1 MANIRET
8 LTLED
13 KFSATFTRFLQL
25 GDKASGA
32 AQRAANASQ
41 NYQSVLTRLDRQ
53 LITLNAQFAYATQ
66 EQNAMIAAGKQNS
79 SAFSAL
85 DARMEKLGSTIRDL
99 TRQYDAVEKEADQ
112 AAAATKRF
120 DTQNRNLDVS
130 SSGLTGTLRRVAGAF
145 LGMQSVKWLVNTS
158 DQITQT
164 TARLQLMTGS
174 AEAAAE
180 ANDQIFAA
188 AMRSRGAYADMAD
201 LVAKL
206 GTLAPDAFT
215 DTGEIVAFAEQLQ
228 KQMALSGTST
238 QSAQAAMLQLTQGL
252 SSGTLRGE
260 ELNSILEQTPM
271 IAQTIADYLGMS
283 TGEMR
288 ELASQGGLTAEVVK
302 NAVLGAAEETNAAFE
317 QMPMTWS
324 QVWTSMQNIALRALN
339 PILTGINWL
348 ANNIEIVG
356 PIVLGVAT
364 AFGILAGA
372 ILLYNAQQTISNGL
386 AAVGAARAAL
396 KTGATLAEAAATKT
410 ATGAQIG
417 LNAALLASPITWVVA
432 GVIALVAAFY
442 AVVAAINKVTGS
454 SLSATGIITGAI
466 MVALAF
472 VGNLFITTINTIMD
486 VVAVFYNVFAA
497 IANFLANVFV
507 DPLGAAARLF
517 FDFADI
523 VLSVLQT
530 LASAIDTIFGSH
542 LGDAVQGWRD
552 SLGGWVDDTFGK
564 GIEVVPKIDSQ
575 DYHLDRFEYG
585 KAWDAGYQ
593 WGENLNL
600 FGGLGDMFG
609 AEYDA
614 KAYDEL
620 LGDTGN
626 ISDDVSSINK
636 SVNMADEDLKS
647 LVDMAERRYVNNIN
661 LQANTPVVTIN
672 GANTG
677 NTEEDRRKLGDTIR
691 DIILEQA
698 AAGSYRSTARA
709 YSGG

>member
-1 MANIRET
+1 MAQIRET

-13 KFSATFTRFLQL
+13 RFSATFTRFLQL
-25 GDKASGA
+25 GEKAAGA
-32 AQRAANASQ
+32 SQRAANASQ
-41 NYQSVLTRLDRQ
+41 NYQTVLNRMDQQ
-53 LITLNAQFAYATQ
+53 LITLNAQFASATQ
-66 EQNAMIAAGKQNS
+66 EQNAMLAAGQRNS
-79 SAFSAL
+79 SAFAAL
-85 DARMEKLGSTIRDL
+85 DARMERLGGTIRDL
-99 TRQYDAVEKEADQ
+99 TRQYDLVEKEADQ
-112 AAAATKRF
+112 AAAAAKRF
-120 DTQNRNLDVS
+120 DSQNRQVNASAS
-130 SSGLTGTLRRVAGAF
+130 SLTGTLGRLAGTF
-145 LGMQSVKWLVNTS
+145 LGMQSVKWLANTS
-158 DQITQT
+158 DQLTQT
-164 TARLQLMTGS
+164 NARLKLMTGN

-201 LVAKL
+201 TVAKL
-206 GTLAPDAFT
+206 GTLAPNAFT
-215 DTGEIVAFAEQLQ
+215 DTREIVAFAEQLQ

-238 QSAQAAMLQLTQGL
+238 QGAQAAMLQLTQGL
-252 SSGTLRGE
+252 ASGVLRGE

-271 IAQTIADYLGMS
+271 IAQTIAEYMGVT

-288 ELASQGGLTAEVVK
+288 ELASEGAVTAEVVK
-302 NAVLGAAEETNAAFE
+302 NAMLGAAEETNAAFE

-324 QVWTSMQNIALRALN
+324 QVWTQFQNIALRALN

-348 ANNIEIVG
+348 ANNIEIIG
-356 PIVLGVAT
+356 PIVLGVGAAFAVFMVAANWTKICTAATNALAT
-364 AFGILAGA
+364 AQKMLGA
-372 ILLYNAQQTISNGL
+372 VMATSWGL
-386 AAVGAARAAL
+386 PLIIIIAV
-396 KTGATLAEAAATKT
+396 
-410 ATGAQIG
+410 
-417 LNAALLASPITWVVA
+417 
-432 GVIALVAAFY
+432 VAAFY
-442 AVVAAINKVTGS
+442 AVIAVINKVTGS

-530 LASAIDTIFGSH
+530 LASAIDTIFGSN

-564 GIEVVPKIDSQ
+564 GIEVVPKIESQ

-593 WGENLNL
+593 WGDNLDL

-636 SVNMADEDLKS
+636 SVNMADEDLKN
-647 LVDMAERRYVNNIN
+647 LVDMAERQYVNQIN
-661 LQANTPVVTIN
+661 LTAQTPVVTIN

>member
-1 MANIRET
+1 MARIRET

-13 KFSATFTRFLQL
+13 RFSATFTRFLQL
-25 GDKASGA
+25 GEKAAGA
-32 AQRAANASQ
+32 SQRAANASQ
-41 NYQSVLTRLDRQ
+41 NYQTVLNRMDQQ
-53 LITLNAQFAYATQ
+53 LITLNAQFASATQ
-66 EQNAMIAAGKQNS
+66 EQNAMLAAGQRNS
-79 SAFSAL
+79 SAFAAL
-85 DARMEKLGSTIRDL
+85 DARMERLGGTIRDL
-99 TRQYDAVEKEADQ
+99 TRQYDLVEKEADQ
-112 AAAATKRF
+112 AAAAAKRF
-120 DTQNRNLDVS
+120 DSQNRQVNS
-130 SSGLTGTLRRVAGAF
+130 SASSLTGTLGRLAGTF

-158 DQITQT
+158 DQLTQT

-180 ANDQIFAA
+180 ANDQIYAA

-201 LVAKL
+201 TVAKL
-206 GTLAPDAFT
+206 GTLAPNAFT
-215 DTGEIVAFAEQLQ
+215 DTGEIVAFTEQLQ

-238 QSAQAAMLQLTQGL
+238 QGAQAAMLQLTQGL
-252 SSGTLRGE
+252 ASGVLRGE

-271 IAQTIADYLGMS
+271 IAQTIAEYMGVT

-288 ELASQGGLTAEVVK
+288 ELASEGAVTAEVVK
-302 NAVLGAAEETNAAFE
+302 NAMLDAAEETNAAFE

-324 QVWTSMQNIALRALN
+324 QVWTQFQNIALRALN
-339 PILTGINWL
+339 PILTGVNWL
-348 ANNIEIVG
+348 ANNIEIIG
-356 PIVLGVAT
+356 PVVLGVGAAFGVFMVAANWTNICTAAT
-364 AFGILAGA
+364 AALTTAQTMLGAVMATTWGIPL
-372 ILLYNAQQTISNGL
+372 IIII
-386 AAVGAARAAL
+386 AVVAAL
-396 KTGATLAEAAATKT
+396 
-410 ATGAQIG
+410 
-417 LNAALLASPITWVVA
+417 
-432 GVIALVAAFY
+432 Y
-442 AVVAAINKVTGS
+442 AVVAVINKVTGA

-593 WGENLNL
+593 WGDNLDL
-600 FGGLGDMFG
+600 FGGLKDMFG
-609 AEYDA
+609 TGYGAPD
-614 KAYDEL
+614 YDEWAQ
-620 LGDTGN
+620 DTNSIAG
-626 ISDDVSSINK
+626 DVSSINK
-636 SVNMADEDLKS
+636 SVNMADEDLKN
-647 LVDMAERRYVNNIN
+647 LVDMAERQYVNQIN
-661 LQANTPVVTIN
+661 LTAQTPVVTIN

>member
-1 MANIRET
+1 MARIRET

-13 KFSATFTRFLQL
+13 RFSATFTRFLQL
-25 GDKASGA
+25 GEKAAGA
-32 AQRAANASQ
+32 SQRAANASQ
-41 NYQSVLTRLDRQ
+41 NYQTVLNRMDQQ
-53 LITLNAQFAYATQ
+53 LITLNAQFASATQ
-66 EQNAMIAAGKQNS
+66 EQNAMLAAGQRNS
-79 SAFSAL
+79 SAFAAL
-85 DARMEKLGSTIRDL
+85 DARMERLGGTIRDL
-99 TRQYDAVEKEADQ
+99 TRQYDLVEKEADQ
-112 AAAATKRF
+112 AAAAAKRF
-120 DTQNRNLDVS
+120 DSQNRQVNASAS
-130 SSGLTGTLRRVAGAF
+130 SLTGTLGRLAGTF
-145 LGMQSVKWLVNTS
+145 LGMQSVKWLANTS
-158 DQITQT
+158 DQLTQT
-164 TARLQLMTGS
+164 NARLKLMTGS

-201 LVAKL
+201 TVAKL
-206 GTLAPDAFT
+206 GTLAPNAFT
-215 DTGEIVAFAEQLQ
+215 DTGEIIAFAEQLQ
-228 KQMALSGTST
+228 KQMARSGTST

-252 SSGTLRGE
+252 SSGVLRGE

-271 IAQTIADYLGMS
+271 IAQTIAEYMGVT

-288 ELASQGGLTAEVVK
+288 ELASEGAVTAEVVK
-302 NAVLGAAEETNAAFE
+302 NAMLGAAEETNAAFE

-339 PILTGINWL
+339 PVLTGINWL
-348 ANNIEIVG
+348 ANNIEIIG
-356 PIVLGVAT
+356 PIVLGVGA
-364 AFGILAGA
+364 AFGVFMI
-372 ILLYNAQQTISNGL
+372 
-386 AAVGAARAAL
+386 AANW
-396 KTGATLAEAAATKT
+396 TNICTAATT
-410 ATGAQIG
+410 ALTTAQTMLGAVM
-417 LNAALLASPITWVVA
+417 ATTW
-432 GVIALVAAFY
+432 GMPLIIIIAVVAAFY
-442 AVVAAINKVTGS
+442 AVIAAINKVTGS
-454 SLSATGIITGAI
+454 SLSATGIITGTIA
-466 MVALAF
+466 VALAF
-472 VGNLFITTINTIMD
+472 VGNLFVTAFNTILD
-486 VVAVFYNVFAA
+486 LIAVFFNAFAA
-497 IANFLANVFV
+497 VANFLANVFV

-523 VLSVLQT
+523 VLSILQT
-530 LASAIDTIFGSH
+530 VASAIDTIFGSS
-542 LGDAVQGWRD
+542 LADTVQGWRD

-564 GIEVVPKIDSQ
+564 GIEVVPKIDYQ
-575 DYHLDRFEYG
+575 DSHLDRFEYG

-593 WGENLNL
+593 WGDNLDL

-620 LGDTGN
+620 LGDIGN

-636 SVNMADEDLKS
+636 SVNMADEDLKN

>member
-1 MANIRET
+1 MAQIRET

-13 KFSATFTRFLQL
+13 RFSATFTRFLQL
-25 GDKASGA
+25 GEKAAGA
-32 AQRAANASQ
+32 SQRAANASQ
-41 NYQSVLTRLDRQ
+41 NYQTVLNRMDQQ
-53 LITLNAQFAYATQ
+53 LITLNAQFASAAQ
-66 EQNAMIAAGKQNS
+66 EQNAMLAAGQRNS
-79 SAFSAL
+79 SAFAAL
-85 DARMEKLGSTIRDL
+85 DARMERLGGTIRDL
-99 TRQYDAVEKEADQ
+99 TRQYDLVEKEADQ
-112 AAAATKRF
+112 AAAAAKRF
-120 DTQNRNLDVS
+120 DSQNRQVNASAS
-130 SSGLTGTLRRVAGAF
+130 SLTGTLGRLAGTF
-145 LGMQSVKWLVNTS
+145 LGMQSVKWLANTS
-158 DQITQT
+158 DQLTQT
-164 TARLQLMTGS
+164 NARLQLMTGS

-201 LVAKL
+201 TVAKL
-206 GTLAPDAFT
+206 GTLAPNAFT

-252 SSGTLRGE
+252 ASGVLRGE

-271 IAQTIADYLGMS
+271 IAQTIAEYMGVT

-288 ELASQGGLTAEVVK
+288 ELASEGAVTAEVVK
-302 NAVLGAAEETNAAFE
+302 NAMLGAAEETNDAFE

-324 QVWTSMQNIALRALN
+324 QVWTQFQNIALRALN

-356 PIVLGVAT
+356 PIVLGVGAAFAVFSLAANWTNICTAATNALAT
-364 AFGILAGA
+364 AQKMLGA
-372 ILLYNAQQTISNGL
+372 VMATSWGL
-386 AAVGAARAAL
+386 PLIIIIAVVAAL
-396 KTGATLAEAAATKT
+396 
-410 ATGAQIG
+410 
-417 LNAALLASPITWVVA
+417 
-432 GVIALVAAFY
+432 Y
-442 AVVAAINKVTGS
+442 AVVAVINKVTGS

-523 VLSVLQT
+523 VLSILQT
-530 LASAIDTIFGSH
+530 VASAIDTIFGSS
-542 LGDAVQGWRD
+542 LADTVQGWRD

-564 GIEVVPKIDSQ
+564 GIEVVPKIDYQ
-575 DYHLDRFEYG
+575 DSHLDRFEYG

-593 WGENLNL
+593 WGDNLDL

-636 SVNMADEDLKS
+636 SVNMADEDLKN
-647 LVDMAERRYVNNIN
+647 LVDMAERQYVNQIN
-661 LQANTPVVTIN
+661 LTAQTPVVTIN

>member
-1 MANIRET
+1 MAQIRET

-13 KFSATFTRFLQL
+13 RFSATFTRFLQL
-25 GDKASGA
+25 GEKAAGA
-32 AQRAANASQ
+32 SQRAANASQ
-41 NYQSVLTRLDRQ
+41 NYQTVLNRMDQQ
-53 LITLNAQFAYATQ
+53 LITLNAQFASATQ
-66 EQNAMIAAGKQNS
+66 EQNAMLAAGQRNS
-79 SAFSAL
+79 SAFAAL
-85 DARMEKLGSTIRDL
+85 DARMERLGGTIRDL
-99 TRQYDAVEKEADQ
+99 TRQYDLVEKEADQ
-112 AAAATKRF
+112 AAAAAKRF
-120 DTQNRNLDVS
+120 DSQNRQVNASAS
-130 SSGLTGTLRRVAGAF
+130 SLTGTLGRLAGTF
-145 LGMQSVKWLVNTS
+145 LGMQSVKWLANTS
-158 DQITQT
+158 DQLTQT
-164 TARLQLMTGS
+164 NARLQLMTGS

-201 LVAKL
+201 TVAKL
-206 GTLAPDAFT
+206 GTLAPNAFT
-215 DTGEIVAFAEQLQ
+215 DTGEIIAFAEQLQ

-238 QSAQAAMLQLTQGL
+238 QGAQAAMLQLTQGL
-252 SSGTLRGE
+252 ASGVLRGE

-271 IAQTIADYLGMS
+271 IAQTIAEYMGVT

-288 ELASQGGLTAEVVK
+288 ELASEGAVTAEVVK
-302 NAVLGAAEETNAAFE
+302 NAMLGAAEETNAAFE

-356 PIVLGVAT
+356 PIVLGVGAAFAVFSLAANWTNICTAATNALAT
-364 AFGILAGA
+364 AQKMLGA
-372 ILLYNAQQTISNGL
+372 VMATSWGL
-386 AAVGAARAAL
+386 PLIIIIAV
-396 KTGATLAEAAATKT
+396 
-410 ATGAQIG
+410 
-417 LNAALLASPITWVVA
+417 
-432 GVIALVAAFY
+432 VAAFY
-442 AVVAAINKVTGS
+442 AVIAVINKVTGS

-523 VLSVLQT
+523 VLSILQT
-530 LASAIDTIFGSH
+530 VASAIDAVFGSS
-542 LGDAVQGWRD
+542 LADTVQDWRD

-564 GIEVVPKIDSQ
+564 GIEVVPKIDYQ
-575 DYHLDRFEYG
+575 DSHLDRFEYG

-593 WGENLNL
+593 WGDNLDL
-600 FGGLGDMFG
+600 FGGLKDMFG
-609 AEYDA
+609 AAGYDS

-620 LGDTGN
+620 LGDTNSIAG
-626 ISDDVSSINK
+626 DVSSINK
-636 SVNMADEDLKS
+636 SVNMADEDLKN
-647 LVDMAERRYVNNIN
+647 LVDMAERQYVNQIN
-661 LQANTPVVTIN
+661 LTAQTPVVTIN

>member
-1 MANIRET
+1 MAQIRET

-13 KFSATFTRFLQL
+13 RFSATFTRFLQL
-25 GDKASGA
+25 GEKAAGA
-32 AQRAANASQ
+32 SQRAANASQ
-41 NYQSVLTRLDRQ
+41 NYQTVLNRMDQQ
-53 LITLNAQFAYATQ
+53 LITLNAQFASATQ
-66 EQNAMIAAGKQNS
+66 EQNAMLVAGQRNS
-79 SAFSAL
+79 SAFAAL
-85 DARMEKLGSTIRDL
+85 DARMERLGGTIRDL
-99 TRQYDAVEKEADQ
+99 TRQYDLVEKEADQ
-112 AAAATKRF
+112 AAAAAKRF
-120 DTQNRNLDVS
+120 DSQNRQVNASAS
-130 SSGLTGTLRRVAGAF
+130 SLTGTLGRLAGTF
-145 LGMQSVKWLVNTS
+145 LGVQSVKWLANTS
-158 DQITQT
+158 DQLTQT
-164 TARLQLMTGS
+164 NARLQLMTGS

-180 ANDQIFAA
+180 ANDQIYAA

-201 LVAKL
+201 TVAKL
-206 GTLAPDAFT
+206 GTLAPNAFT

-238 QSAQAAMLQLTQGL
+238 QGAQAAMLQLTQGL
-252 SSGTLRGE
+252 ASGVLRGE

-271 IAQTIADYLGMS
+271 IAQTIAEYMGVT

-288 ELASQGGLTAEVVK
+288 ELASEGAVTAEVVK
-302 NAVLGAAEETNAAFE
+302 NAMLGAAEETNAAFE

-324 QVWTSMQNIALRALN
+324 QVWTQFQNIALRALN

-356 PIVLGVAT
+356 PIVLGVGAAFAVFSLAANWTNICTAATNALAT
-364 AFGILAGA
+364 AQKMLGA
-372 ILLYNAQQTISNGL
+372 VMATSWGL
-386 AAVGAARAAL
+386 PLIIIIAV
-396 KTGATLAEAAATKT
+396 
-410 ATGAQIG
+410 
-417 LNAALLASPITWVVA
+417 
-432 GVIALVAAFY
+432 VAAFY
-442 AVVAAINKVTGS
+442 AVIAVINKVTGS

-530 LASAIDTIFGSH
+530 LASAIDTIFGSN

-593 WGENLNL
+593 WGDNLDL

-636 SVNMADEDLKS
+636 SVNMADEDLKN
-647 LVDMAERRYVNNIN
+647 LVDMAERQYVNQIN
-661 LQANTPVVTIN
+661 LTAQTPVVTIN

-698 AAGSYRSTARA
+698 AAGSYRSTSKA

>member
-1 MANIRET
+1 MAQIRET

-13 KFSATFTRFLQL
+13 RFSATFTRFLQL
-25 GDKASGA
+25 GEKAAGA
-32 AQRAANASQ
+32 SQRAANASQ
-41 NYQSVLTRLDRQ
+41 NYQTVLNRMDQQ
-53 LITLNAQFAYATQ
+53 LITLNAQFASATQ
-66 EQNAMIAAGKQNS
+66 EQNAMLAAGQRNS
-79 SAFSAL
+79 SAFAAL
-85 DARMEKLGSTIRDL
+85 DARMERLGDTIRDL
-99 TRQYDAVEKEADQ
+99 TRQYDLVEKEADQ
-112 AAAATKRF
+112 AAAAAKRF
-120 DTQNRNLDVS
+120 DSQSGQVNASAS
-130 SSGLTGTLRRVAGAF
+130 SLTGTLGRLAGTF
-145 LGMQSVKWLVNTS
+145 LGMQSVKWLANTS
-158 DQITQT
+158 DQLTQT
-164 TARLQLMTGS
+164 NARLKLMTGS

-180 ANDQIFAA
+180 ANDQIYAA
-188 AMRSRGAYADMAD
+188 AMRSRGAYADMAAT
-201 LVAKL
+201 VAKL
-206 GTLAPDAFT
+206 GTLAPNAFT
-215 DTGEIVAFAEQLQ
+215 DTGEIIAFAEQLQ
-228 KQMALSGTST
+228 KQMAPSGTST
-238 QSAQAAMLQLTQGL
+238 QGAQAAMLQLTQGL
-252 SSGTLRGE
+252 ASGVLRGE

-271 IAQTIADYLGMS
+271 IAQTIAEYMGVT

-288 ELASQGGLTAEVVK
+288 ELASEGAVTAEVVK
-302 NAVLGAAEETNAAFE
+302 NAMLGAAEETNAAFE

-324 QVWTSMQNIALRALN
+324 QVWTQFQNIALRALN

-348 ANNIEIVG
+348 ANNIEIIG
-356 PIVLGVAT
+356 PIVLGVGAAFAVFSLAANWTNICTAATNALAT
-364 AFGILAGA
+364 AQKMLGA
-372 ILLYNAQQTISNGL
+372 VMATSWGL
-386 AAVGAARAAL
+386 PLIIIIAV
-396 KTGATLAEAAATKT
+396 
-410 ATGAQIG
+410 
-417 LNAALLASPITWVVA
+417 
-432 GVIALVAAFY
+432 VAAFY
-442 AVVAAINKVTGS
+442 AVIAVINKVTGA
-454 SLSATGIITGAI
+454 SLSATGIITGTIA
-466 MVALAF
+466 VALAF
-472 VGNLFITTINTIMD
+472 VGNLFVTAFNTILD
-486 VVAVFYNVFAA
+486 LIAVFFNAFAA
-497 IANFLANVFV
+497 VANFLANVFV

-523 VLSVLQT
+523 VLSILQT
-530 LASAIDTIFGSH
+530 IASAIDTIFGSH

-636 SVNMADEDLKS
+636 SVNMADEDLKN

>member
-1 MANIRET
+1 MAQIRET

-13 KFSATFTRFLQL
+13 RFSATFAKYVNLAEQGGASTKQLNAAAREATRDARVLSAAYRTQ
-25 GDKASGA
+25 A
-32 AQRAANASQ
+32 AQAAANA
-41 NYQSVLTRLDRQ
+41 V
-53 LITLNAQFAYATQ
+53 
-66 EQNAMIAAGKQNS
+66 EQRKLGVQYRTDAAASRAAIAAERLAAQQARN
-79 SAFSAL
+79 AAQANREL
-85 DARMEKLGSTIRDL
+85 DKSQED
-99 TRQYDAVEKEADQ
+99 
-112 AAAATKRF
+112 AAASA
-120 DTQNRNLDVS
+120 N
-130 SSGLTGTLRRVAGAF
+130 GLTGAVSRLAGAF

-158 DQITQT
+158 DQLTQT
-164 TARLQLMTGS
+164 NARLKLMTGS

-201 LVAKL
+201 TVAKL
-206 GTLAPDAFT
+206 GTLAPNAFT

-252 SSGTLRGE
+252 ASGVLRGE

-271 IAQTIADYLGMS
+271 IAQTIAEYMGVT

-288 ELASQGGLTAEVVK
+288 ELASEGAVTAEVVK
-302 NAVLGAAEETNAAFE
+302 NAMLGAAEETNAAFE

-324 QVWTSMQNIALRALN
+324 QVWTQFQNIALRALN

-356 PIVLGVAT
+356 PIVLGVGAAFAVFSLAANWTNICTAATNALAT
-364 AFGILAGA
+364 AQKMLGA
-372 ILLYNAQQTISNGL
+372 VMSTSWGL
-386 AAVGAARAAL
+386 PLIIIIAV
-396 KTGATLAEAAATKT
+396 
-410 ATGAQIG
+410 
-417 LNAALLASPITWVVA
+417 
-432 GVIALVAAFY
+432 VAAFY
-442 AVVAAINKVTGS
+442 AVIAVINKVTGS

-530 LASAIDTIFGSH
+530 LASAIDTIFGSN

-564 GIEVVPKIDSQ
+564 VIEVVPKIDSQ

-593 WGENLNL
+593 WGDNLDL

-636 SVNMADEDLKS
+636 SVNMADEDLKN
-647 LVDMAERRYVNNIN
+647 LVDMAERQYVNQIN
-661 LQANTPVVTIN
+661 LTALTPVVTIN

-677 NTEEDRRKLGDTIR
+677 NTQADRKALGDTIR

-698 AAGSYRSTARA
+698 AAGSYRSTSKA

>member
-1 MANIRET
+1 MAQIRET

-13 KFSATFTRFLQL
+13 RFSATFTRFLQL
-25 GDKASGA
+25 GEKAAGA
-32 AQRAANASQ
+32 SQRAANASQ
-41 NYQSVLTRLDRQ
+41 NYQTVLNRMDQQ
-53 LITLNAQFAYATQ
+53 LITLNAQFASATQ
-66 EQNAMIAAGKQNS
+66 EQNAMLAAGQRNS
-79 SAFSAL
+79 SAFAAL
-85 DARMEKLGSTIRDL
+85 DARMERLGGTIRDL
-99 TRQYDAVEKEADQ
+99 TRQYDLVEKEADQ
-112 AAAATKRF
+112 AAAAAKRF
-120 DTQNRNLDVS
+120 DSQNRQVNASAS
-130 SSGLTGTLRRVAGAF
+130 SLTGTLGRLAGTF
-145 LGMQSVKWLVNTS
+145 LGMQSVKWLANTS
-158 DQITQT
+158 DQLTQT
-164 TARLQLMTGS
+164 NARLKLMTGN

-201 LVAKL
+201 TVAKL
-206 GTLAPDAFT
+206 GTLAPNAFT
-215 DTGEIVAFAEQLQ
+215 DTREIVAFAEQLQ

-238 QSAQAAMLQLTQGL
+238 QGAQAAMLQLTQGL
-252 SSGTLRGE
+252 ASGVLRGE

-271 IAQTIADYLGMS
+271 IAQTIAEYMGVT

-288 ELASQGGLTAEVVK
+288 ELASEGAVTAEVVK
-302 NAVLGAAEETNAAFE
+302 NAMLGAAEETNAAFE

-324 QVWTSMQNIALRALN
+324 QVWTQFQNIALRALN

-348 ANNIEIVG
+348 ANNIEIIG
-356 PIVLGVAT
+356 PIVLGVGAAFAVFMVAANWTKICTAATNALAT
-364 AFGILAGA
+364 AQKMLGA
-372 ILLYNAQQTISNGL
+372 VMATSWGL
-386 AAVGAARAAL
+386 PLIIIIAV
-396 KTGATLAEAAATKT
+396 
-410 ATGAQIG
+410 
-417 LNAALLASPITWVVA
+417 
-432 GVIALVAAFY
+432 VAAFY
-442 AVVAAINKVTGS
+442 AVIAVINKVTGS

-530 LASAIDTIFGSH
+530 LASAIDTIFGSN

-564 GIEVVPKIDSQ
+564 GIEVVPKIESQ

-593 WGENLNL
+593 WGDNLDL

-636 SVNMADEDLKS
+636 SVNTADEDLKN
-647 LVDMAERRYVNNIN
+647 LVDMAERQYVNQIN
-661 LQANTPVVTIN
+661 LTAQTPVVTIN

>member
-1 MANIRET
+1 MAQIRET

-13 KFSATFTRFLQL
+13 RFSATFARFLQL
-25 GDKASGA
+25 GEKAAGA
-32 AQRAANASQ
+32 SQRAANASQ
-41 NYQSVLTRLDRQ
+41 NYQTVLNRMDQQ
-53 LITLNAQFAYATQ
+53 LITLNAQFASATQ
-66 EQNAMIAAGKQNS
+66 EQNAMIAAGQRNS
-79 SAFSAL
+79 SAFAAL
-85 DARMEKLGSTIRDL
+85 DARMERLGGTIRDL
-99 TRQYDAVEKEADQ
+99 TRQYDLVEKEADQ

-145 LGMQSVKWLVNTS
+145 LGMQSVKWLMNTS
-158 DQITQT
+158 DQLTQT
-164 TARLQLMTGS
+164 NARLKLMTGS

-180 ANDQIFAA
+180 ANDQIYAA

-201 LVAKL
+201 TVAKL
-206 GTLAPDAFT
+206 GTLAPNAFT
-215 DTGEIVAFAEQLQ
+215 DTGEIIAFAEQLQ

-238 QSAQAAMLQLTQGL
+238 QGAQAAMLQLTQGL
-252 SSGTLRGE
+252 ASGVLRGE

-271 IAQTIADYLGMS
+271 IAQTIAEYMGVT

-288 ELASQGGLTAEVVK
+288 ELASEGAVTAEVVK
-302 NAVLGAAEETNAAFE
+302 NAMLGAAEETNAAFE

-324 QVWTSMQNIALRALN
+324 QVWTQFQNIALRALN

-356 PIVLGVAT
+356 PIVLGVGA
-364 AFGILAGA
+364 AFGVFMVAANWTNICTAATTALTTAQTMLGA
-372 ILLYNAQQTISNGL
+372 VMATTWGIPLIIII
-386 AAVGAARAAL
+386 AVVAAL
-396 KTGATLAEAAATKT
+396 
-410 ATGAQIG
+410 
-417 LNAALLASPITWVVA
+417 
-432 GVIALVAAFY
+432 Y
-442 AVVAAINKVTGS
+442 AVVAVINKVTGA
-454 SLSATGIITGAI
+454 SLSATGIITGTIA
-466 MVALAF
+466 VALAF
-472 VGNLFITTINTIMD
+472 VGNLFVKAFNTIMD

-523 VLSVLQT
+523 VLSILQT
-530 LASAIDTIFGSH
+530 IASAIDTIFGSS
-542 LGDAVQGWRD
+542 LADTVQGWRD

-564 GIEVVPKIDSQ
+564 GIEVVPKIEDQ
-575 DYHLDRFEYG
+575 NYHLDRFEYG

-593 WGENLNL
+593 WGDNLDL
-600 FGGLGDMFG
+600 FGGLKDVFG
-609 AEYDA
+609 TGYDS

-620 LGDTGN
+620 LGDTNSIAG
-626 ISDDVSSINK
+626 DVSSINK
-636 SVNMADEDLKS
+636 SVNMADEDLKN
-647 LVDMAERRYVNNIN
+647 LVDMAERQYVNQIN
-661 LQANTPVVTIN
+661 LTAQTPVVTIN

-698 AAGSYRSTARA
+698 AAGSYRSTARV

>member
-1 MANIRET
+1 MAQIRET

-13 KFSATFTRFLQL
+13 RFSATFARFLQL
-25 GDKASGA
+25 GEKAAGA
-32 AQRAANASQ
+32 SQRAANASQ
-41 NYQSVLTRLDRQ
+41 NYQTVLNRMDQQ
-53 LITLNAQFAYATQ
+53 LITLNAQFASATQ
-66 EQNAMIAAGKQNS
+66 EQNAMIAAGQRNS
-79 SAFSAL
+79 SAFAAL
-85 DARMEKLGSTIRDL
+85 DARMERLGGTIRDL
-99 TRQYDAVEKEADQ
+99 TRQYDLVEKEADQ

-145 LGMQSVKWLVNTS
+145 LGMQSVKWLTNTS
-158 DQITQT
+158 DQLTQT
-164 TARLQLMTGS
+164 NARLKLMTGS

-180 ANDQIFAA
+180 ANDQIYAA

-201 LVAKL
+201 TVAKL
-206 GTLAPDAFT
+206 GTLAPNAFT
-215 DTGEIVAFAEQLQ
+215 DTGEIIAFAEQLQ

-238 QSAQAAMLQLTQGL
+238 QGAQAAMLQLTQGL
-252 SSGTLRGE
+252 ASGVLRGE

-271 IAQTIADYLGMS
+271 IAQTIAEYMGVT

-288 ELASQGGLTAEVVK
+288 ELASEGAVTAEVVK
-302 NAVLGAAEETNAAFE
+302 NAMLGAAEETNAAFE

-324 QVWTSMQNIALRALN
+324 QVWTQFQNIALRALN

-356 PIVLGVAT
+356 PIVLGVGA
-364 AFGILAGA
+364 AFGVFMVAANWTNICTAATTALTTAQTMLGA
-372 ILLYNAQQTISNGL
+372 VMATTWGIPLIIII
-386 AAVGAARAAL
+386 AVVAAL
-396 KTGATLAEAAATKT
+396 
-410 ATGAQIG
+410 
-417 LNAALLASPITWVVA
+417 
-432 GVIALVAAFY
+432 Y
-442 AVVAAINKVTGS
+442 AVVAVINKVTGA
-454 SLSATGIITGAI
+454 SLSATGIITGTIA
-466 MVALAF
+466 VALAF
-472 VGNLFITTINTIMD
+472 VGNLFVKAFNTIMD

-523 VLSVLQT
+523 VLSILQT
-530 LASAIDTIFGSH
+530 IASAIDTIFGSS
-542 LGDAVQGWRD
+542 LADTVQGWRD

-564 GIEVVPKIDSQ
+564 GIEVVPKIEDQ
-575 DYHLDRFEYG
+575 NYHLDRFEYG

-593 WGENLNL
+593 WGDNLDL
-600 FGGLGDMFG
+600 FGGLKDVFG
-609 AEYDA
+609 TGYDS

-620 LGDTGN
+620 LGDTNSIAG
-626 ISDDVSSINK
+626 DVSSINK
-636 SVNMADEDLKS
+636 SVNMADEDLKN
-647 LVDMAERRYVNNIN
+647 LVDMAERQYVNQIN
-661 LQANTPVVTIN
+661 LTAQTPVVTIN

-698 AAGSYRSTARA
+698 AAGSYRSTARV

>member
-1 MANIRET
+1 MARIRET

-13 KFSATFTRFLQL
+13 RFSATFAKYVNLAEQGGASTKQLNAAAREATRDARVLSAAYRTQ
-25 GDKASGA
+25 A
-32 AQRAANASQ
+32 AQAAANA
-41 NYQSVLTRLDRQ
+41 V
-53 LITLNAQFAYATQ
+53 
-66 EQNAMIAAGKQNS
+66 EQ
-79 SAFSAL
+79 
-85 DARMEKLGSTIRDL
+85 RKLGV
-99 TRQYDAVEKEADQ
+99 QYRTDAAASR
-112 AAAATKRF
+112 AAAAAARAQTAQTNAAIAAERLAA
-120 DTQNRNLDVS
+120 QQARNAAQANRELDKSQEDAAVS
-130 SSGLTGTLRRVAGAF
+130 ANGLTGAVSRLAGAF
-145 LGMQSVKWLVNTS
+145 LGMQSVKWLANTS
-158 DQITQT
+158 DQLTQT
-164 TARLQLMTGS
+164 NARLKLMTGS

-180 ANDQIFAA
+180 ANDQIYAA

-201 LVAKL
+201 TVAKL
-206 GTLAPDAFT
+206 GTLAPNAFT
-215 DTGEIVAFAEQLQ
+215 DTGEIIAFAEQLQ

-252 SSGTLRGE
+252 ASGVLRGE

-271 IAQTIADYLGMS
+271 IAQTIAEYMGVT

-288 ELASQGGLTAEVVK
+288 ELASEGAVTAEVVK
-302 NAVLGAAEETNAAFE
+302 NAMLGAAEETNAAFE

-324 QVWTSMQNIALRALN
+324 QVWTQFQNIALRALN

-348 ANNIEIVG
+348 ANNIEIIG
-356 PIVLGVAT
+356 PIVLGVGA
-364 AFGILAGA
+364 AFGVFMV
-372 ILLYNAQQTISNGL
+372 
-386 AAVGAARAAL
+386 AANWT
-396 KTGATLAEAAATKT
+396 KICTAATTTLTT
-410 ATGAQIG
+410 AQEMLGTVMAT
-417 LNAALLASPITWVVA
+417 TW
-432 GVIALVAAFY
+432 GMPLIIIIAVVAAFY
-442 AVVAAINKVTGS
+442 AVIAVINKVTGA
-454 SLSATGIITGAI
+454 SLSATGIITGTIA
-466 MVALAF
+466 VALAF
-472 VGNLFITTINTIMD
+472 VGNLFVTAFNTILD
-486 VVAVFYNVFAA
+486 LIAVFFNAFAA
-497 IANFLANVFV
+497 VANFLANVFV

-523 VLSVLQT
+523 VLSILQT
-530 LASAIDTIFGSH
+530 IASAIDTIFGSS
-542 LGDAVQGWRD
+542 LADTVQGWRD
-552 SLGGWVDDTFGK
+552 NLGGWVDDAFGK
-564 GIEVVPKIDSQ
+564 GIEVVPKIDYQ
-575 DYHLDRFEYG
+575 DSHLDRFEYG

-636 SVNMADEDLKS
+636 SVNMADEDLKN

>member
-1 MANIRET
+1 MAQIRET

-13 KFSATFTRFLQL
+13 RFSATFTRFLQL
-25 GDKASGA
+25 GEKAAGA
-32 AQRAANASQ
+32 SQRAANASQ
-41 NYQSVLTRLDRQ
+41 NYQTVLNRMDQQ
-53 LITLNAQFAYATQ
+53 LITLNAQFASATQ
-66 EQNAMIAAGKQNS
+66 EQNAMLVAGQRNS
-79 SAFSAL
+79 SAFAAL
-85 DARMEKLGSTIRDL
+85 DARMERLGGTIRDL
-99 TRQYDAVEKEADQ
+99 TRQYDLVEKEADQ
-112 AAAATKRF
+112 AAAAAKRF
-120 DTQNRNLDVS
+120 DSQNRQVNASAS
-130 SSGLTGTLRRVAGAF
+130 SLTGTLGRLAGTF
-145 LGMQSVKWLVNTS
+145 LGMQSVKWLANTS
-158 DQITQT
+158 DQLTQT
-164 TARLQLMTGS
+164 NARLKLMTGS

-201 LVAKL
+201 TVAKL
-206 GTLAPDAFT
+206 GTLAPNAFT

-238 QSAQAAMLQLTQGL
+238 QGAQAAMLQLTQGL
-252 SSGTLRGE
+252 ASGVLRGE

-302 NAVLGAAEETNAAFE
+302 NAMLGAAEETNAAFE

-324 QVWTSMQNIALRALN
+324 QVWTQFQNIALRALN

-356 PIVLGVAT
+356 PIVLGVGAAFAVFSLAANWTNICTAATNALAT
-364 AFGILAGA
+364 AQKMLGA
-372 ILLYNAQQTISNGL
+372 VMATSWGL
-386 AAVGAARAAL
+386 PLIIIIAV
-396 KTGATLAEAAATKT
+396 
-410 ATGAQIG
+410 
-417 LNAALLASPITWVVA
+417 
-432 GVIALVAAFY
+432 VAAFY
-442 AVVAAINKVTGS
+442 AVIAVINKVTGS

-523 VLSVLQT
+523 VLSILQT
-530 LASAIDTIFGSH
+530 VASAIDAVFGSS
-542 LGDAVQGWRD
+542 LADTVQDWRD

-593 WGENLNL
+593 WGDNLDL

-636 SVNMADEDLKS
+636 SVNMADEDLKN
-647 LVDMAERRYVNNIN
+647 LVDMAERQYVNQIN
-661 LQANTPVVTIN
+661 LTAQTPVVTIN

>member
-1 MANIRET
+1 MAQIRET

-13 KFSATFTRFLQL
+13 RFSATFTRFLQL
-25 GDKASGA
+25 GEKAAGA
-32 AQRAANASQ
+32 SQRAANASQ
-41 NYQSVLTRLDRQ
+41 NYQTVLNRMDQQ
-53 LITLNAQFAYATQ
+53 LITLNAQFASATQ
-66 EQNAMIAAGKQNS
+66 EQNAMLAAGQRNS
-79 SAFSAL
+79 SAFAAL
-85 DARMEKLGSTIRDL
+85 DARMERLGGTIRDL
-99 TRQYDAVEKEADQ
+99 TRQYDLVEKEADQ
-112 AAAATKRF
+112 AAAAAKRF
-120 DTQNRNLDVS
+120 DSQNRQVNASAS
-130 SSGLTGTLRRVAGAF
+130 SLTGTLGRLAGTF
-145 LGMQSVKWLVNTS
+145 LGMQSVKWLANTS
-158 DQITQT
+158 DQLTQT
-164 TARLQLMTGS
+164 NARLKLMTGS

-180 ANDQIFAA
+180 ANDQIYAA

-201 LVAKL
+201 TVAKL
-206 GTLAPDAFT
+206 GTLAPGAFT
-215 DTGEIVAFAEQLQ
+215 DTGEIIAFAEQLQ

-238 QSAQAAMLQLTQGL
+238 QGAQAAMLQLTQGL
-252 SSGTLRGE
+252 ASGVLRGE

-271 IAQTIADYLGMS
+271 IAQTIAEYMGVT

-288 ELASQGGLTAEVVK
+288 ELASEGAVTAEVVK
-302 NAVLGAAEETNAAFE
+302 NAMLGAAEETNDAFE

-348 ANNIEIVG
+348 ANNIEIIG
-356 PIVLGVAT
+356 PIVLGVGAAFGVFMVAANWTNICTAATNALAT
-364 AFGILAGA
+364 AQKMLGA
-372 ILLYNAQQTISNGL
+372 VMATSWGL
-386 AAVGAARAAL
+386 PLIIIIAV
-396 KTGATLAEAAATKT
+396 
-410 ATGAQIG
+410 
-417 LNAALLASPITWVVA
+417 
-432 GVIALVAAFY
+432 VAAFY
-442 AVVAAINKVTGS
+442 AVIAVINKVTGS

-636 SVNMADEDLKS
+636 SVNMADEDLKN
-647 LVDMAERRYVNNIN
+647 LVDMAERQYVNQIN
-661 LQANTPVVTIN
+661 LTAQTPVVTIN

>member
-1 MANIRET
+1 MARIRET

-13 KFSATFTRFLQL
+13 RFSATFTRFLQL
-25 GDKASGA
+25 GEKAAGA
-32 AQRAANASQ
+32 SQRAANASQ
-41 NYQSVLTRLDRQ
+41 NYQTVLNRMDQQ
-53 LITLNAQFAYATQ
+53 LITLNAQFASATQ
-66 EQNAMIAAGKQNS
+66 EQNAMLAAGQRNS
-79 SAFSAL
+79 SAFAAL
-85 DARMEKLGSTIRDL
+85 DARMERLGGTIRDL
-99 TRQYDAVEKEADQ
+99 TRQYDLVEKEADQ
-112 AAAATKRF
+112 AAAAAKRF
-120 DTQNRNLDVS
+120 DSQNRQVNAGAS
-130 SSGLTGTLRRVAGAF
+130 SLTGTLGRLAGTF
-145 LGMQSVKWLVNTS
+145 LGMQSVKWLANTS
-158 DQITQT
+158 DQLTQT
-164 TARLQLMTGS
+164 NARLKLMTGS

-180 ANDQIFAA
+180 ANDQIYAA

-201 LVAKL
+201 TVAKL
-206 GTLAPDAFT
+206 GTLAPNAFT
-215 DTGEIVAFAEQLQ
+215 DTGEIIAFAEQLQ

-238 QSAQAAMLQLTQGL
+238 QGAQAAMLQLTQGL
-252 SSGTLRGE
+252 ASGVLRGE

-271 IAQTIADYLGMS
+271 IAQTIAEYMGVT

-288 ELASQGGLTAEVVK
+288 ELASEGAVTAEVVK
-302 NAVLGAAEETNAAFE
+302 NAMLGAAEETNAAFE

-324 QVWTSMQNIALRALN
+324 QVWTQFQNIALRALN

-356 PIVLGVAT
+356 PIVLGVGAAFAVFSLAANWTNICTAATNALAT
-364 AFGILAGA
+364 AQKMLGA
-372 ILLYNAQQTISNGL
+372 VMATSWGL
-386 AAVGAARAAL
+386 PLIIIIAV
-396 KTGATLAEAAATKT
+396 
-410 ATGAQIG
+410 
-417 LNAALLASPITWVVA
+417 
-432 GVIALVAAFY
+432 VAAFY
-442 AVVAAINKVTGS
+442 AVIAVINKVTGS

-530 LASAIDTIFGSH
+530 LASAIDTIFGSN

-593 WGENLNL
+593 WGDNLDL

-636 SVNMADEDLKS
+636 SVNMADEDLKN

>member
-1 MANIRET
+1 MAQIRET

-13 KFSATFTRFLQL
+13 RFSATFTRFLQL
-25 GDKASGA
+25 GEKAAGA
-32 AQRAANASQ
+32 SQRAANASQ
-41 NYQSVLTRLDRQ
+41 NYQTVLNRMDQQ
-53 LITLNAQFAYATQ
+53 LITLNAQFASATQ
-66 EQNAMIAAGKQNS
+66 EQNAMLAAGQRNS
-79 SAFSAL
+79 SAFAAL
-85 DARMEKLGSTIRDL
+85 DARMERLGGTIRDL
-99 TRQYDAVEKEADQ
+99 TRQYDLVEKEADQ
-112 AAAATKRF
+112 AAAAAKRF
-120 DTQNRNLDVS
+120 DSQNRQVNASAS
-130 SSGLTGTLRRVAGAF
+130 SLTGTLGRLAGTF
-145 LGMQSVKWLVNTS
+145 LGMQSVKWLTNTS
-158 DQITQT
+158 DQLTQT
-164 TARLQLMTGS
+164 NARLQLMTGS

-180 ANDQIFAA
+180 ANDQIYAA

-201 LVAKL
+201 TVAKL

-215 DTGEIVAFAEQLQ
+215 DTGEIIAFAEQLQ

-238 QSAQAAMLQLTQGL
+238 QGAQAAMLQLTQGL
-252 SSGTLRGE
+252 ASGVLRGE

-302 NAVLGAAEETNAAFE
+302 NAMLGAAEETNAAFE

-324 QVWTSMQNIALRALN
+324 QVWTQFQNIALRALN

-348 ANNIEIVG
+348 ANNIEIIG
-356 PIVLGVAT
+356 PVVLGVGAAFAVFSLAANWTNICTAATNALAT
-364 AFGILAGA
+364 AQKMLGA
-372 ILLYNAQQTISNGL
+372 VMATSWGL
-386 AAVGAARAAL
+386 PLIIIIAV
-396 KTGATLAEAAATKT
+396 
-410 ATGAQIG
+410 
-417 LNAALLASPITWVVA
+417 
-432 GVIALVAAFY
+432 VAAFY
-442 AVVAAINKVTGS
+442 AVIAVINKVTGS
-454 SLSATGIITGAI
+454 SLSATGLITGAI

-530 LASAIDTIFGSH
+530 LASAIDTIFGSN

-593 WGENLNL
+593 WGDNLDL

-620 LGDTGN
+620 LGDTNSIAG
-626 ISDDVSSINK
+626 DVSSINK
-636 SVNMADEDLKS
+636 SVNMADEDLKN
-647 LVDMAERRYVNNIN
+647 LVDMAERQYVNQIN
-661 LQANTPVVTIN
+661 LTAQTPVVTIN

-677 NTEEDRRKLGDTIR
+677 NTEEDRRRLGDTIR

>member
-1 MANIRET
+1 MAQIRET

-13 KFSATFTRFLQL
+13 RFSATFTRFLQL
-25 GDKASGA
+25 GEKAAGA
-32 AQRAANASQ
+32 SQRAANASQ
-41 NYQSVLTRLDRQ
+41 NYQTVLNRMDQQ
-53 LITLNAQFAYATQ
+53 LITLNAQFASATQ
-66 EQNAMIAAGKQNS
+66 EQNAMLAAGQRNS
-79 SAFSAL
+79 SAFAAL
-85 DARMEKLGSTIRDL
+85 DARMERLGGTIRDL
-99 TRQYDAVEKEADQ
+99 TRQYDLVEKEADQ
-112 AAAATKRF
+112 AAAAAKRF
-120 DTQNRNLDVS
+120 DSQNRQVNASAS
-130 SSGLTGTLRRVAGAF
+130 SLTGTLGRLAGTF
-145 LGMQSVKWLVNTS
+145 LGMQSVKWLTNTS
-158 DQITQT
+158 DQLTQT
-164 TARLQLMTGS
+164 NARLKLMTGS

-180 ANDQIFAA
+180 ANDQIYAA

-201 LVAKL
+201 TVAKL
-206 GTLAPDAFT
+206 GTLAGGAF
-215 DTGEIVAFAEQLQ
+215 DNDVGQIVAFAEQLQ

-238 QSAQAAMLQLTQGL
+238 QGAQAAMLQLTQGL
-252 SSGTLRGE
+252 ASGVLRGE

-271 IAQTIADYLGMS
+271 IAQTIAEYMGVT

-288 ELASQGGLTAEVVK
+288 ELASEGAVTAEVVK
-302 NAVLGAAEETNAAFE
+302 NAMLGAAEETNAAFE

-348 ANNIEIVG
+348 ANNIEVIG
-356 PIVLGVAT
+356 PIVLGVGAAFGVFMIAANWTNICTAATNALAT
-364 AFGILAGA
+364 AQKMLGDVMA
-372 ILLYNAQQTISNGL
+372 TSWGL
-386 AAVGAARAAL
+386 PLIIIIAV
-396 KTGATLAEAAATKT
+396 
-410 ATGAQIG
+410 
-417 LNAALLASPITWVVA
+417 
-432 GVIALVAAFY
+432 VAAFY
-442 AVVAAINKVTGS
+442 AVIAVINKVTGS

-523 VLSVLQT
+523 VLSILQT
-530 LASAIDTIFGSH
+530 VASAIDTIFGSS
-542 LGDAVQGWRD
+542 LSDTVQGWRD

-564 GIEVVPKIDSQ
+564 GIEVVPKIEDQ
-575 DYHLDRFEYG
+575 NYHLDRFEYG

-593 WGENLNL
+593 WGDNLDL
-600 FGGLGDMFG
+600 FGGLKDMFG
-609 AEYDA
+609 AAGYDS

-636 SVNMADEDLKS
+636 SVNMADEDLKN
-647 LVDMAERRYVNNIN
+647 LVDMAERQYVNQIN
-661 LQANTPVVTIN
+661 LTAQTPVVTIN

-698 AAGSYRSTARA
+698 AAGSYRSTARV

>member
-1 MANIRET
+1 MAQIRET

-13 KFSATFTRFLQL
+13 RFSATFAKYVNLAEQGGASTKQLNAAAREATRDARVLSAAYRTQ
-25 GDKASGA
+25 A
-32 AQRAANASQ
+32 AQAAANA
-41 NYQSVLTRLDRQ
+41 V
-53 LITLNAQFAYATQ
+53 
-66 EQNAMIAAGKQNS
+66 EQ
-79 SAFSAL
+79 
-85 DARMEKLGSTIRDL
+85 RKLGV
-99 TRQYDAVEKEADQ
+99 QYRTDAAASR
-112 AAAATKRF
+112 AAAAAARAQTAQTNAAIAAERLAA
-120 DTQNRNLDVS
+120 QQARNAAQANRELDKS
-130 SSGLTGTLRRVAGAF
+130 QEDAAASANGLTGAVSRLAGAF

-158 DQITQT
+158 DQLTQT
-164 TARLQLMTGS
+164 NARLKLMTGS

-201 LVAKL
+201 TVAKL
-206 GTLAPDAFT
+206 GTLAPNAFT
-215 DTGEIVAFAEQLQ
+215 DTREIVAFAEQIQ

-238 QSAQAAMLQLTQGL
+238 QGAQAAMLQLTQGL
-252 SSGTLRGE
+252 ASGVLRGE

-271 IAQTIADYLGMS
+271 IAQTIAEYMGVT

-288 ELASQGGLTAEVVK
+288 ELASEGAVTAEVVK
-302 NAVLGAAEETNAAFE
+302 NAMLGAAEETNAAFE

-324 QVWTSMQNIALRALN
+324 QVWTQFQNIALRALN

-356 PIVLGVAT
+356 PIVLGVGAAFAVFSLAANWTNICTAATNALAT
-364 AFGILAGA
+364 AQKMLGA
-372 ILLYNAQQTISNGL
+372 VMATSWGL
-386 AAVGAARAAL
+386 PLIIIIAV
-396 KTGATLAEAAATKT
+396 
-410 ATGAQIG
+410 
-417 LNAALLASPITWVVA
+417 
-432 GVIALVAAFY
+432 VAAFY
-442 AVVAAINKVTGS
+442 AVIAVINKVTGS

-523 VLSVLQT
+523 VLSILQT
-530 LASAIDTIFGSH
+530 VASAIDTIFGSS
-542 LGDAVQGWRD
+542 LADTVQGWRD

-593 WGENLNL
+593 WGDNLDL

-636 SVNMADEDLKS
+636 SVNMADEDLKN
-647 LVDMAERRYVNNIN
+647 LVDMAERQYVNQIN
-661 LQANTPVVTIN
+661 LTAQTPVVTIN